1 MHLVCSTHT
10 VCQPFFVCFVLF
22 FIFCFFVCVC
32 VCVCLYFY
40 FFFVFSFVFA
50 FLSFLL
56 FLLNIYY
63 FNVHIPL
70 HQFNKFLQYFHNY
83 LTIYTVHWPLFFFAC
98 ALFVFY
104 FKYLYICI
112 YSYIDTTHFYNICT
126 IIEVSIF

>member
-10 VCQPFFVCFVLF
+10 VCQPFFVCLFVLF
-22 FIFCFFVCVC
+22 F
-32 VCVCLYFY
+32 

-83 LTIYTVHWPLFFFAC
+83 LTIYTVHWPLFFFFFFFAC

-112 YSYIDTTHFYNICT
+112 YSYIDTTHFYNIFT
-126 IIEVSIF
+126 IIEMSIF